1 MVTTADSYI
10 ERVHVKIQESQAA
23 QLALLGGIV
32 LVAAVLR
39 FYKLG
44 EWSFWYDEVFTINRT
59 TAHFSGWDG
68 MWERP
73 FPSIIWFPV
82 SLILTGQVFNSLG
95 VDEFTARLI
104 PALFGLLAIPAIY
117 ACARWLFGAG
127 VGLLS
132 AAILA
137 VTPSHLFWSQ
147 NARFYTALMLF
158 VMLAL
163 FAFFYAF
170 ERNRPGFIIL
180 GYGLFYLAVSERLTA
195 LLAFPSLLIYLLLVY
210 LFRLEKGPGYN
221 RRNLLLVL
229 APYAGFVVLELF
241 LMVTTG
247 DSFMRNVAE
256 VFGVNRGPSP
266 FRLAYRIV
274 LDMGV
279 LLSILMGI
287 GGLYLLLTKQRAGF
301 FLVSFALSPILAL
314 LLLNPFMFTDER
326 YVFMILPAWIILAA
340 VAMRET
346 AVRLNHAPQRILFAL
361 ALPLLLLLSNA
372 FTDMRYYQSNQGHRL
387 DWRGAV
393 ALVADQAEDEDLV
406 ATNRNSVADYYLKQE
421 TALLDLMQPVDVMQS
436 KQRYWL
442 IVDDYAEWSARNVTI
457 WAEQN
462 CELKLAEQLLLERP
476 QSLRVYLCDPER
488 IAGQSR

>member
-10 ERVHVKIQESQAA
+10 ERANAKIQESRAV
-23 QLALLGGIV
+23 QLALLGLIV
-32 LVAAVLR
+32 LSAAILR
-39 FYKLG
+39 FYKLD
-44 EWSFWYDEVFTINRT
+44 EWSFWYDEIFTINW
-59 TAHFSGWDG
+59 AVNHLASLDKILG
-68 MWERP
+68 RP
-73 FPSIIWFPV
+73 FPSIIWLPL
-82 SLILTGQVFNSLG
+82 SPILGAQVLNSWG
-95 VDEFTARLI
+95 VNEFTTRLI
-104 PALFGLLAIPAIY
+104 PALFGLVAIPAIY
-117 ACARWLFGAG
+117 FCARWLFGAG

-195 LLAFPSLLIYLLLVY
+195 LLAFPSFLIYLLLIYLL
-210 LFRLEKGPGYN
+210 RLEKGPGYN

-229 APYAGFVVLELF
+229 APYVAFVALELF
-241 LMVTTG
+241 LIVATG
-247 DSFMRNVAE
+247 DSFLRNVAE
-256 VFGVNRGPSP
+256 IFGVNRGPSP
-266 FRLAYRIV
+266 FRLAYRVV

-287 GGLYLLLTKQRAGF
+287 GGFYLLLTKQRAGF
-301 FLVSFALSPILAL
+301 FLVSFALTPILAL
-314 LLLNPFMFTDER
+314 VLLNPFMFTDER
-326 YVFMILPAWIILAA
+326 YVFMTLPAWIILAA

-346 AVRLNHAPQRILFAL
+346 AVRLNHAPHGILFAL
-361 ALPLLLLLSNA
+361 ALPLLLLVANI

-387 DWRGAV
+387 DWRGAF
-393 ALVADQAEDEDLV
+393 ALVADRSEDGDLV
-406 ATNRNSVADYYLKQE
+406 ATNRNSVADYYLGQE
-421 TALLDLMQPVDVMQS
+421 TELLDLMQPVDVVQS

-442 IVDDYAEWSARNVTI
+442 VVDDYAEWSARDVTL

-462 CELKLAEQLLLERP
+462 CELKMAEQLLLERP

-488 IAGQSR
+488 IAGQLR